1 MKKEAIPNLMGCDCI
16 SHFEVNPLKL
26 KSGTKSTKTR
36 DFSVKS
42 GTLLKISPEFK
53 DDGEKRV
60 KIAKFVVV

>member
-1 MKKEAIPNLMGCDCI
+1 MATYMKYPREHCIGVNL
-16 SHFEVNPLKL
+16 LKL
-26 KSGTKSTKTR
+26 KSGTKST

-60 KIAKFVVV
+60 KIASLETK